1 MKTKKRNGNDTFA
14 QVTANKI
21 CSRLAN
27 GEPLTRI
34 CKDWDMPCRETVY
47 DWINRYPKFKVQY
60 EQARERQ
67 ADFLVDEI
75 IDIADGKDIV
85 ESDRDGHTEH
95 LRWQR
100 RPQLG
105 DGEIEERKL
114 RIASRQWLAKVM
126 RPKKYGATQQVEINE
141 TKTVTETKVT
151 RIEFVAP
158 QLGAPTQIPAL
169 PDIDAEDWSHPD
181 IVDSTNPASD

>member
-1 MKTKKRNGNDTFA
+1 MVGRSTYDKKVAT
-14 QVTANKI
+14 KI
-21 CSRLAN
+21 CNRLA
-27 GEPLTRI
+27 GGQTLTRI
-34 CKDWDMPCRETVY
+34 CKDNDMPCRETVY
-47 DWINRYPKFKVQY
+47 DWLKARPEFKAAY
-60 EQARERQ
+60 DEARERQ
-67 ADFLVDEI
+67 ADFIVDEI
-75 IDIADGKDIV
+75 LDIADGLDV
-85 ESDRDGHTEH
+85 PESGRDGKTEH
-95 LRWQR
+95 LRWPR
-100 RPQLG
+100 RPIA
-105 DGEIEERKL
+105 DHEIEERRL

-141 TKTVTETKVT
+141 TKTVTETKIT

>member
-1 MKTKKRNGNDTFA
+1 MGAPSKYDKK
-14 QVTANKI
+14 TANRI
-21 CSRLAN
+21 CARLA
-27 GEPLTRI
+27 GGQTLTRI
-34 CKDWDMPCRETVY
+34 CKDRDMPCREVVY
-47 DWINRYPKFKVQY
+47 DWIKRYPEFKVAY
-60 EQARERQ
+60 EEARERQ
-67 ADFLVDEI
+67 ADFMVDEI
-75 IDIADGKDIV
+75 LDIADGLDV
-85 ESDRDGHTEH
+85 PESSRDGQTEH
-95 LRWQR
+95 LRWPR
-100 RPQLG
+100 RPIA
-105 DGEIEERKL
+105 DHEIEERRL

-141 TKTVTETKVT
+141 TKTVTETKIT